1 MFHSISLNSVTNNVK
16 RLSIFSKSLIKH
28 DPVLSSL
35 INQEHTRQKNGIEL
49 IASENFTSKSVME
62 CLGSVLTNKYSE
74 GRPYKRY
81 YGGNNIIDKIEELCE
96 KRALDTFHIHKDD
109 WAVNVQ
115 PYSGSVANLAV
126 CTGILQPHDR
136 LMGLDLPSGG
146 HLSHGF
152 ASTKKKVNI
161 TSQFYESLPYVI
173 QEDGWI
179 NYDDLEYRATIFRP
193 KLLIC
198 GGSAYPRDWDYE
210 RLRSIANK
218 IDAYLMCDMA
228 HISGFIATGLCNNP
242 FDYADI
248 VTTTTHKTLRG
259 PRAGMIFSKK
269 HNGLS
274 LKINE
279 SVFPGLQ
286 GGPHNNQ
293 IAAIA
298 TQLLEVQT
306 PEFTEYCVA
315 VIDNAKILA
324 KKLQDFGYNISTDG
338 TDTHIVLVNLK
349 TKNITGSKVE
359 LVCEEV
365 GISLNKNAVFGDK
378 SALTPGGIRL
388 GTSAMTSRGM
398 DTSGFIKVAELLNQ
412 CIILSIDIQNEYG
425 KKLVDFKK
433 GIDKTD
439 GIKELQREVEAL
451 AIQYEFY

>member
-1 MFHSISLNSVTNNVK
+1 M
-16 RLSIFSKSLIKH
+16 
-28 DPVLSSL
+28 
-35 INQEHTRQKNGIEL
+35 
-49 IASENFTSKSVME
+49 
-62 CLGSVLTNKYSE
+62 
-74 GRPYKRY
+74 
-81 YGGNNIIDKIEELCE
+81 
-96 KRALDTFHIHKDD
+96 
-109 WAVNVQ
+109 
-115 PYSGSVANLAV
+115 
-126 CTGILQPHDR
+126 
-136 LMGLDLPSGG
+136 
-146 HLSHGF
+146 
-152 ASTKKKVNI
+152 
-161 TSQFYESLPYVI
+161 
-173 QEDGWI
+173 
-179 NYDDLEYRATIFRP
+179 
-193 KLLIC
+193 IC

-269 HNGLS
+269 NNDLS

-306 PEFTEYCVA
+306 PEFKEYCKN
-315 VIDNAKILA
+315 VIDNAKTLA
-324 KKLQDFGYNISTDG
+324 KRLQDLGYIISTDG
-338 TDTHIVLVNLK
+338 TDTHVVLVNLK

-359 LVCEEV
+359 LICEEV
-365 GISLNKNAVFGDK
+365 GISLNKNAVYGDK
-378 SALTPGGIRL
+378 SALTPGGVRL

-398 DTSGFIKVAELLNQ
+398 DALAFIKVAELLHE
-412 CIILSIDIQNEYG
+412 CIILSIDIQKEYG

-433 GIDKTD
+433 GINKTD
-439 GIKELQREVEAL
+439 RIKELRNEVESL
-451 AIQYEFY
+451 AIQYDFYS